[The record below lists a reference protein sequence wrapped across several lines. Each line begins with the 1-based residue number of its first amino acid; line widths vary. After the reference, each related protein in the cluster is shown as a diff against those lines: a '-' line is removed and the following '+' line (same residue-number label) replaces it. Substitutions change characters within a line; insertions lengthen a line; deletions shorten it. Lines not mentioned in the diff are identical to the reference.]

1 MRKAALMAFLAARRN
16 NEHSGYGS
24 PLSRGRQV
32 ESSIIR
38 PEIIRDAVGGVERI
52 EVVGIAIQQRAGL
65 GLVIRRYIVGLLQ
78 RLAENAAVGVIG
90 LPGADEDADAML
102 RFGIEIAHLVAE
114 LVNDKT
120 MRRQRA
126 HGFLTGG
133 VVCEPDAES
142 RPGEIEAVLFQERI
156 ARGFQCEQQ
165 RRAQYQDDGWKRAQ
179 GADAE
184 RPRTVL
190 RKPPHQP

>member
-1 MRKAALMAFLAARRN
+1 MIRRPRESGDRYAVSIMRKAALMAFLAARRN

-126 HGFLTGG
+126 HGFL
-133 VVCEPDAES
+133 
-142 RPGEIEAVLFQERI
+142 PGRI
-156 ARGFQCEQQ
+156 VGELHA
-165 RRAQYQDDGWKRAQ
+165 A
-179 GADAE
+179 
-184 RPRTVL
+184 
-190 RKPPHQP
+190 